1 VTVADSGSRAS
12 RPQPDVQSEVDL
24 TDDGR
29 PDVQGR
35 SVGEL
40 LGEVTGDLSALMHKE
55 VELAKLEARQ
65 AVEMAK
71 TELKDEAT
79 KAGRGAG
86 LLAGAGVAGHLVLV
100 FLSLMLMFVLEN
112 VIGIEWSAL
121 IVALVW
127 AVVGAVLFTMGR
139 KALREVR
146 PVPERT
152 IETVKE
158 DLEWQRNQ
166 IS

>member
-1 VTVADSGSRAS
+1 MGSRAF
-12 RPQPDVQSEVDL
+12 RPQPEVPSGVDF
-24 TDDGR
+24 TDEGR
-29 PDVQGR
+29 PDVEGR

-40 LGEVTGDLSALMHKE
+40 LGEVTGDLSSLMHKE
-55 VELAKLEARQ
+55 IELAKLEAKQ

-71 TELKDEAT
+71 TELKDEAA
-79 KAGRGAG
+79 KAGKGAG
-86 LLAGAGVAGHLVLV
+86 LLVGAGVAGHFVLV
-100 FLSLMLMFVLEN
+100 FLSLLLMFLLEN
-112 VIGIEWSAL
+112 AIGIEFSAL
-121 IVALVW
+121 IVAVVW
-127 AVVGAVLFTMGR
+127 AVVGAVLYTMGR

>member
-1 VTVADSGSRAS
+1 MIVTDSGSRAF
-12 RPQPDVQSEVDL
+12 RPQPDVRSDVDL

-40 LGEVTGDLSALMHKE
+40 LGEVTGDLSTLMHKE
-55 VELAKLEARQ
+55 IELAKLEAKQ
-65 AVEMAK
+65 AVAMAK
-71 TELKDEAT
+71 DELKDEAA
-79 KAGRGAG
+79 KAAKGAG
-86 LLAGAGVAGHLVLV
+86 LLAGAGVAGHFVLV
-100 FLSLMLMFVLEN
+100 FLSLLLMYGLAN
-112 VIGIEWSAL
+112 LIGIEWSAL
-121 IVALVW
+121 VVALLW

-158 DLEWQRNQ
+158 DVEWQRNQ

>member
-1 VTVADSGSRAS
+1 VTVADTGSRGS
-12 RPQPDVQSEVDL
+12 GPHPDVGA
-24 TDDGR
+24 TDVGR

-55 VELAKLEARQ
+55 IELAKLEARQ

-71 TELKDEAT
+71 TELRDEAT
-79 KAGRGAG
+79 KAGKGAG
-86 LLAGAGVAGHLVLV
+86 LVAGAGVAGHLVLV
-100 FLSLMLMFVLEN
+100 FLSLMVMFVLEN

-127 AVVGAVLFTMGR
+127 AVLGAALFTMGR

-158 DLEWQRNQ
+158 DVEWQRNQ

>member
-1 VTVADSGSRAS
+1 MIVTDSGSRAF
-12 RPQPDVQSEVDL
+12 RPQPDVRSDVDL

-40 LGEVTGDLSALMHKE
+40 LGEVTGDLSTLMHKE
-55 VELAKLEARQ
+55 IELAKLEANQ

-71 TELKDEAT
+71 SEMKEEAT
-79 KAGRGAG
+79 KAGKGVG
-86 LLAGAGVAGHLVLV
+86 MLAGAGVAGHFVLV
-100 FLSLMLMFVLEN
+100 FLSLMVMFVLEN
-112 VIGIEWSAL
+112 AIGIEWSAL
-121 IVALVW
+121 IVALLW
-127 AVVGAVLFTMGR
+127 AVVGAVLYTMGR

-158 DLEWQRNQ
+158 DVEWQRNQ

>member
-1 VTVADSGSRAS
+1 VADTGSRAFE
-12 RPQPDVQSEVDL
+12 PQPEVGF
-24 TDDGR
+24 TDEGR
-29 PDVQGR
+29 PEVQGR

-65 AVEMAK
+65 AVELAK
-71 TELKDEAT
+71 SELKAEVT
-79 KAGRGAG
+79 KAGKGAV

-100 FLSLMLMFVLEN
+100 FVSLVVMFLLDNLMGL
-112 VIGIEWSAL
+112 EWSAL
-121 IVALVW
+121 IVALLW
-127 AVVGAVLFTMGR
+127 AVVGAVLYTTGR

>member
-1 VTVADSGSRAS
+1 MIVSDSGSRAF
-12 RPQPDVQSEVDL
+12 RPQPDPRIDVDL

-29 PDVQGR
+29 PDVEGR

-40 LGEVTGDLSALMHKE
+40 LGEVTGGLSALMHKE
-55 VELAKLEARQ
+55 IELAKLEAKQ

-79 KAGRGAG
+79 KASKGAG
-86 LLAGAGVAGHLVLV
+86 MLVGAGVAGHFVLV
-100 FLSLMLMFVLEN
+100 FVSLMLMFLLQN
-112 VIGIEWSAL
+112 VIGIEFSAL
-121 IVALVW
+121 IVALLW

-166 IS
+166 IN

>member
-1 VTVADSGSRAS
+1 VTVADAGSRGS
-12 RPQPDVQSEVDL
+12 GPHPDVGA
-24 TDDGR
+24 TDVGR
-29 PDVQGR
+29 PDVHGR

-55 VELAKLEARQ
+55 IELAKLEAKQ

-71 TELKDEAT
+71 SEMKDEAA
-79 KAGRGAG
+79 KAGKGAG
-86 LLAGAGVAGHLVLV
+86 LLAGAGVAAHLVLV
-100 FLSLMLMFVLEN
+100 FLSLLVMSLLDNLMDLE
-112 VIGIEWSAL
+112 WAAL
-121 IVALVW
+121 IVALLW
-127 AVVGAVLFTMGR
+127 AVVGAVLFTLGR

>member
-1 VTVADSGSRAS
+1 MTVADTGSGGSG
-12 RPQPDVQSEVDL
+12 PYPDVGAIDE
-24 TDDGR
+24 GR

-55 VELAKLEARQ
+55 IELAKLEARQ

-71 TELKDEAT
+71 SEMKEEAT

-100 FLSLMLMFVLEN
+100 FVSLLVMFLLDNLMGLQ
-112 VIGIEWSAL
+112 WAAL

-127 AVVGAVLFTMGR
+127 AVVPGPLPGPYPTVTIPAPR
-139 KALREVR
+139 AL
-146 PVPERT
+146 
-152 IETVKE
+152 
-158 DLEWQRNQ
+158 
-166 IS
+166 

>member
-1 VTVADSGSRAS
+1 MSDNGARTFQ
-12 RPQPDVQSEVDL
+12 PQPDVDL
-24 TDDGR
+24 TDTGR
-29 PDVQGR
+29 PNVEGR

-40 LGEVTGDLSALMHKE
+40 LGEVTGDLSSLMHKE
-55 VELAKLEARQ
+55 IELAKLEAKQ

-79 KAGRGAG
+79 KAGKGAG
-86 LLAGAGVAGHLVLV
+86 MLAGAGVAGHFALG
-100 FLSLMLMFVLEN
+100 FLSLMLMFLLGNVMNLE
-112 VIGIEWSAL
+112 WAAL
-121 IVALVW
+121 IVALLW
-127 AVVGAVLFTMGR
+127 AVVGAVLFSLGR

>member
-1 VTVADSGSRAS
+1 VTVADTGSRGSGAHS
-12 RPQPDVQSEVDL
+12 KVGV
-24 TDDGR
+24 TDEGR

-55 VELAKLEARQ
+55 IELAKLEARQ
-65 AVEMAK
+65 AVETAK

-79 KAGRGAG
+79 KAGKGAG
-86 LLAGAGVAGHLVLV
+86 LVAGAGVAGHLVLV
-100 FLSLMLMFVLEN
+100 FVSLLVMSLLEN
-112 VIGIEWSAL
+112 VIGIEWAAL
-121 IVALVW
+121 IVALLW
-127 AVVGAVLFTMGR
+127 ALVGAVLFSLGR

-158 DLEWQRNQ
+158 DLEWQRSQ

>member
-1 VTVADSGSRAS
+1 MTVADTGSGGSG
-12 RPQPDVQSEVDL
+12 PYPEVGV
-24 TDDGR
+24 TDEGR

-40 LGEVTGDLSALMHKE
+40 LGEVTGGLSALMHKE
-55 VELAKLEARQ
+55 IELAKLEARQ

-79 KAGRGAG
+79 KAGKGAG
-86 LLAGAGVAGHLVLV
+86 LLAGAGIAAHLVLV
-100 FLSLMLMFVLEN
+100 FVSLMVMSLLDNVMDLE
-112 VIGIEWSAL
+112 WAAL
-121 IVALVW
+121 IVALLW
-127 AVVGAVLFTMGR
+127 AVLGAVLFTLGR

>member
-1 VTVADSGSRAS
+1 M
-12 RPQPDVQSEVDL
+12 DL

-29 PDVQGR
+29 PNVEGR

-40 LGEVTGDLSALMHKE
+40 LGEVTGGLSTLVHKE
-55 VELAKLEARQ
+55 IELAKLEAKQ

-79 KAGRGAG
+79 KAGKGAG
-86 LLAGAGVAGHLVLV
+86 MLVGAGVAGHFVLV
-100 FLSLMLMFVLEN
+100 FVSLMLMFVLEN
-112 VIGIEWSAL
+112 VIGIEFSAL
-121 IVALVW
+121 IVALLW

>member
-1 VTVADSGSRAS
+1 MSDSGARAF
-12 RPQPDVQSEVDL
+12 RPQPGPPPEVDL
-24 TDDGR
+24 TENDR
-29 PDVQGR
+29 PDVEGR

-40 LGEVTGDLSALMHKE
+40 LGEVTGDLSTLMHKE
-55 VELAKLEARQ
+55 IELAKLEAKQ

-71 TELKDEAT
+71 TELKEEAT
-79 KAGRGAG
+79 KAGKGAG
-86 LLAGAGVAGHLVLV
+86 LLAGAGVAGHFVLV
-100 FLSLMLMFVLEN
+100 FFSLMLMFLLEN
-112 VIGIEWSAL
+112 LIGIEWSAL
-121 IVALVW
+121 IVAVLW

-166 IS
+166 IN

>member
-1 VTVADSGSRAS
+1 MADTGSRGSGSRS
-12 RPQPDVQSEVDL
+12 DL
-24 TDDGR
+24 GVTDEGR

-55 VELAKLEARQ
+55 IELAKLEARQ

-71 TELKDEAT
+71 SEMKEEAT

-100 FLSLMLMFVLEN
+100 FVSLLVMFLLDNLMGLQ
-112 VIGIEWSAL
+112 WAAL

-127 AVVGAVLFTMGR
+127 AVVGAVLFSLGR
-139 KALREVR
+139 RALREVR

-158 DLEWQRNQ
+158 DVEWQRNQ

>member
-1 VTVADSGSRAS
+1 MIVTDTGAHAFQA
-12 RPQPDVQSEVDL
+12 QPGPPAEVDF

-29 PDVQGR
+29 PDVEGR

-40 LGEVTGDLSALMHKE
+40 LGEVTGDLSTLMHKE
-55 VELAKLEARQ
+55 IELAKLEAKQ

-71 TELKDEAT
+71 SEMKDEAV
-79 KAGRGAG
+79 KAGKGAG
-86 LLAGAGVAGHLVLV
+86 MLAGAGVAGHLVLV

-112 VIGIEWSAL
+112 AIGIEWSAL
-121 IVALVW
+121 IVALLW
-127 AVVGAVLFTMGR
+127 AIVGAVLYTMGR

-158 DLEWQRNQ
+158 DVEWQRNQ

>member
-1 VTVADSGSRAS
+1 MGSRAF
-12 RPQPDVQSEVDL
+12 RPQPEVPSGVDF
-24 TDDGR
+24 TDEGR
-29 PDVQGR
+29 PDVEGR

-40 LGEVTGDLSALMHKE
+40 LGEVTGDLSSLMHKE
-55 VELAKLEARQ
+55 IELAKLEAKQ

-71 TELKDEAT
+71 TEFKDEAT
-79 KAGRGAG
+79 KAGKGAG
-86 LLAGAGVAGHLVLV
+86 LLAGAGVAAHFALAFV
-100 FLSLMLMFVLEN
+100 SLMLMFLLEN
-112 VIGIEWSAL
+112 VMPLELAAL
-121 IVALVW
+121 IVAALW
-127 AVVGAVLFTMGR
+127 AVVGAVLFTRGR
-139 KALREVR
+139 KELREVR

>member
-1 VTVADSGSRAS
+1 MTVADTGSGGSG
-12 RPQPDVQSEVDL
+12 PYPDVGA
-24 TDDGR
+24 TDEGR
-29 PDVQGR
+29 PDVQER

-79 KAGRGAG
+79 KAGKGAG
-86 LLAGAGVAGHLVLV
+86 LVAGAGVAGHLVLV
-100 FLSLMLMFVLEN
+100 FISLLVMSLLDNLMGLE
-112 VIGIEWSAL
+112 WAAL
-121 IVALVW
+121 LVALLW

>member
-1 VTVADSGSRAS
+1 VIVTDSSSRAF
-12 RPQPDVQSEVDL
+12 RPHPDIPSEVDL
-24 TDDGR
+24 TNDGR

-40 LGEVTGDLSALMHKE
+40 LGEVTGDLSTLMHKE
-55 VELAKLEARQ
+55 IELAKLEARQ
-65 AVEMAK
+65 AVETAK
-71 TELKDEAT
+71 AELKDEAT
-79 KAGRGAG
+79 KAGKGVG
-86 LLAGAGVAGHLVLV
+86 MLAGAGVAGHLVLV
-100 FLSLMLMFVLEN
+100 FLSLMVMFVLEN
-112 VIGIEWSAL
+112 AIGIDWSAL
-121 IVALVW
+121 VVALVW
-127 AVVGAVLFTMGR
+127 AVVGAVLFMMGR

-166 IS
+166 MS

>member
-1 VTVADSGSRAS
+1 M
-12 RPQPDVQSEVDL
+12 
-24 TDDGR
+24 
-29 PDVQGR
+29 
-35 SVGEL
+35 GEL

-55 VELAKLEARQ
+55 IELAKLEAKQ

-71 TELKDEAT
+71 SEMKDEAT
-79 KAGRGAG
+79 KAGKGAG
-86 LLAGAGVAGHLVLV
+86 LVAGAGVAGHLMLV
-100 FLSLMLMFVLEN
+100 FLSLLVMSLLDNVMDLE
-112 VIGIEWSAL
+112 WAAL
-121 IVALVW
+121 LVALLW

-158 DLEWQRNQ
+158 DVEWQRNQ

>member
-1 VTVADSGSRAS
+1 VIVADTGARAFE
-12 RPQPDVQSEVDL
+12 PQPEVGL

-29 PDVQGR
+29 PEVQGR

-40 LGEVTGDLSALMHKE
+40 LGEVTGDLSTLMHKE
-55 VELAKLEARQ
+55 IELAKLEARQ
-65 AVEMAK
+65 AVELAK
-71 TELKDEAT
+71 TELKAEAT
-79 KAGRGAG
+79 EAGKGAG
-86 LLAGAGVAGHLVLV
+86 LLAGAGVAGHFVLV
-100 FLSLMLMFVLEN
+100 FMSLVVMFLLDNLMNLE
-112 VIGIEWSAL
+112 WA
-121 IVALVW
+121 ALVVAVLW
-127 AVVGAVLFTMGR
+127 AVVGAVLYTTGR

>member
-1 VTVADSGSRAS
+1 VSDTGAHAYSPPPRSPSR
-12 RPQPDVQSEVDL
+12 VDL

-29 PDVQGR
+29 PNVEGR

-40 LGEVTGDLSALMHKE
+40 LGEVTGGLSTLVHKE
-55 VELAKLEARQ
+55 IELAKLEAKQ

-79 KAGRGAG
+79 KAGKGAG
-86 LLAGAGVAGHLVLV
+86 MLVGAGVAGHFVLV
-100 FLSLMLMFVLEN
+100 FVSLMLMFVLEN
-112 VIGIEWSAL
+112 VIGIEFSAL
-121 IVALVW
+121 IVALLW

-166 IS
+166 IG

>member
-1 VTVADSGSRAS
+1 VTVSDTGAHAFRA
-12 RPQPDVQSEVDL
+12 QPDVDL
-24 TDDGR
+24 THDGR
-29 PDVQGR
+29 PNVEGR

-40 LGEVTGDLSALMHKE
+40 LGEVTGDLSTLMHKE
-55 VELAKLEARQ
+55 IELAKLEAKQ
-65 AVEMAK
+65 AVDLAK
-71 TELKDEAT
+71 TELKEEAT
-79 KAGRGAG
+79 KSGKGAG
-86 LLAGAGVAGHLVLV
+86 MIAGAGVAGHFVLV
-100 FLSLMLMFVLEN
+100 FLSLMLMFLLEN
-112 VIGIEWSAL
+112 AIGFEFSAL
-121 IVALVW
+121 IVALLW

-166 IS
+166 IG